1 MHRLKFLWLS
11 MLTIGLTSH
20 VFAEQD
26 VETTSTNTLDQ
37 NTEVSQ
43 VATINAEVEATG
55 AESKHPRLDA
65 LKELKNIKVED
76 LKVNANAAQADD
88 VKDPLQPLNR
98 EIFAFNDMLDRNV
111 ARPLAIQYVAK
122 VPEDV
127 RGSYSSFRK
136 NLSEPWNAVNQL
148 AQGRFSRAAKT
159 LGRFTINTVTS
170 LGLADPAKRLGLP
183 NEDESLGTTL
193 GYYGVPSGPYLM
205 LPLLGPSTLRNS
217 LDYVAESYANPL
229 TYPMDDNDQT
239 SLIWGNRMMGGI
251 NARSRLLEFESALQG
266 DKYAA
271 IRDIYLQRQG
281 YNIAQKKGLGAE
293 AISFVDDESTED
305 PDSTQ

>member
-26 VETTSTNTLDQ
+26 VETTSTNALDQ
-37 NTEVSQ
+37 NTEVSH
-43 VATINAEVEATG
+43 VAAINAEVEATG

-65 LKELKNIKVED
+65 LKELKNIKVEN

-111 ARPLAIQYVAK
+111 ARPLAVQYVAK

>member
-43 VATINAEVEATG
+43 VAAINAEVEATG

-65 LKELKNIKVED
+65 LKELKNIKVEN

-111 ARPLAIQYVAK
+111 ARPLAVQYVAK

>member
-26 VETTSTNTLDQ
+26 VETTSTNALDQ
-37 NTEVSQ
+37 NTEVSH
-43 VATINAEVEATG
+43 VAAINAEVEATG

-65 LKELKNIKVED
+65 LKELKNIKVEN

-111 ARPLAIQYVAK
+111 ARPLAVQYVAK

-170 LGLADPAKRLGLP
+170 LGLADPAKRLALP

-205 LPLLGPSTLRNS
+205 LPLFGPSTLRNS

-229 TYPMDDNDQT
+229 TYTVDNADQ
-239 SLIWGNRMMGGI
+239 SGYIWGNRFMGGI
-251 NARSRLLEFESALQG
+251 NARSRLLEFEGALQG
-266 DKYAA
+266 DRYAA

>member
-26 VETTSTNTLDQ
+26 VETTSTNALDQ

-43 VATINAEVEATG
+43 VAAINAEVEATG

-65 LKELKNIKVED
+65 LKELKNIKVEN
-76 LKVNANAAQADD
+76 LKVNANAAQTDD

-111 ARPLAIQYVAK
+111 ARPLAVQYVAK

-205 LPLLGPSTLRNS
+205 LPLFGPSTLRNS

-229 TYPMDDNDQT
+229 TYTVDNADQ
-239 SLIWGNRMMGGI
+239 SGYIWGNRFMGGI
-251 NARSRLLEFESALQG
+251 NARSR
-266 DKYAA
+266 
-271 IRDIYLQRQG
+271 
-281 YNIAQKKGLGAE
+281 
-293 AISFVDDESTED
+293 
-305 PDSTQ
+305 

>member
-26 VETTSTNTLDQ
+26 VETTSTNALDQ

-43 VATINAEVEATG
+43 VAAINAEVEATG

-65 LKELKNIKVED
+65 LKELKNIKVEN

-111 ARPLAIQYVAK
+111 ARPLAVQYVAK
-122 VPEDV
+122 VPEAV

>member
-26 VETTSTNTLDQ
+26 VETTSTNALDQ

-43 VATINAEVEATG
+43 VAAINAEVEATG

-65 LKELKNIKVED
+65 LKELKNIKVEN

-111 ARPLAIQYVAK
+111 ARPLAVQYVAK